1 MSTKIAD
8 LLDEIE
14 LFQDFAY
21 PELEVI
27 SRYLRLEDA
36 DAKSI
41 IFKEGERG
49 NYMVILLSGR
59 IGIYKGGVRHLQ
71 LLSQEGRGRIV
82 GEMSLLDNELRSA
95 TCIAEEHCELLTMT
109 QESLKKLAREH
120 TAVAYHFML
129 HLARFLS
136 KRLRRVSGMMADYMS
151 ETNKEDEE
159 ESE

>member
-1 MSTKIAD
+1 M
-8 LLDEIE
+8 
-14 LFQDFAY
+14 
-21 PELEVI
+21 
-27 SRYLRLEDA
+27 
-36 DAKSI
+36 
-41 IFKEGERG
+41 
-49 NYMVILLSGR
+49 
-59 IGIYKGGVRHLQ
+59 Q

-109 QESLKKLAREH
+109 QESLKKLAQEH

-151 ETNKEDEE
+151 ELDEE
-159 ESE
+159 DKLDDEPEAD